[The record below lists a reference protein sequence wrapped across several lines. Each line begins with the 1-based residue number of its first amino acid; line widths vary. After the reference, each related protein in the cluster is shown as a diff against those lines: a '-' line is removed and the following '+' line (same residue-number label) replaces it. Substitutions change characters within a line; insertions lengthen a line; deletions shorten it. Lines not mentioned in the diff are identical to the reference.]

1 MATTYNDELNTL
13 INCISVTFGDEIGQA
28 VQEKFD
34 QVLALQGAD
43 INAIS
48 AQIAQ
53 LNALLA
59 SNTEGDQ
66 LTAQSILAQLAAL
79 DNRLDVLEGSTAVTD
94 LTAVVNALQVALT
107 GETAARTAGDAAL
120 RSDLETLEAAVATL
134 TQQVVTIQNEG
145 TGGSGGDCDCVALT
159 AAIADLNNKVT
170 NLEASD
176 AQQSV
181 RITALQE
188 AVAGLSVSAA
198 AISAAQ
204 AAADAAS
211 AAAAQAAAA
220 AAAAQA
226 TANNAAGVAAANG
239 AAIAALEAA
248 NAAAH
253 DTFITVDMIKA
264 VDCVVHGQSFRTALR
279 GRLFG
284 LAGGNGQGN

>member
-1 MATTYNDELNTL
+1 MSTTYNDELNTL
-13 INCISVTFGDEIGQA
+13 ISCISTTFGDEIGQA

-48 AQIAQ
+48 AQIAT

-66 LTAQSILAQLAAL
+66 LTAQSILAQLSAL
-79 DNRLDVLEGSTAVTD
+79 DSRLDVLEGSTAVAD
-94 LTAVVNALQVALT
+94 LTAVVDAIQTALT
-107 GETAARTAGDAAL
+107 AETAARTAGDTAL
-120 RSDLETLEAAVATL
+120 RSDLDELEATVATL
-134 TQQVVTIQNEG
+134 TQQIVTIQNEG
-145 TGGSGGDCDCVALT
+145 TGGTGGDCDCVALT
-159 AAIADLNNKVT
+159 AAIADLTNRAV

-181 RITALQE
+181 RITALQD
-188 AVAGLSVSAA
+188 ALAGLSTSAA
-198 AISAAQ
+198 AIAAAQ
-204 AAADAAS
+204 AAADAAAAD
-211 AAAAQAAAA
+211 AAAAAAA

-226 TANNAAGVAAANG
+226 TANNASTVAAG
-239 AAIAALEAA
+239 AAAAVAALEAS
-248 NAAAH
+248 NATAH
-253 DTFITVDMIKA
+253 DTFITVDMIKN
-264 VDCVVHGQSFRTALR
+264 VNCVVHGQSFRTALR